1 MSQINP
7 ISLVAGGLWA
17 AVDAHP
23 VLAEIRAGNKIRF
36 DRPGNPIKETLAS
49 ADVPELRLLPTSASG
64 NLHNTSNSS
73 QIITTF
79 NWLVVLGDFAETEIN
94 RLLWA
99 LIECAAAW
107 KEYLPPLEWRGK
119 KFVKR
124 LDFRQSQ
131 SGLTDRAL
139 NRGVDGWSAILTIEV
154 ELGLTTADMLLTF
167 TESSASDSQIA

>member
-1 MSQINP
+1 MPQLNP
-7 ISLVAGGLWA
+7 ISLIAGGLWA

-36 DRPGNPIKETLAS
+36 DRPGNPIKETLAI

-73 QIITTF
+73 TVVTTF
-79 NWLVVLGDFAETEIN
+79 TWLVVLGQFGETEVN
-94 RLLWA
+94 KLLWA

-107 KEYLPPLEWRGK
+107 KKYIAPLEWRGK
-119 KFVKR
+119 RFVKR

-154 ELGLTTADMLLTF
+154 ELGLTTADMLLAF
-167 TESSASDSQIA
+167 SESSASDSQSA